1 MIGVYTLLNKKAK
14 KRPSFEKTEE
24 FKFFIDHRYI
34 LEKYPKFSFLYD
46 SDDNEFNIMRA
57 NIVLR
62 GLLNKEII
70 EDEIDNI
77 NSHMQSGVKVDHAK
91 FVSTLREV
99 TIDLPYLVD
108 DKIRIYIPFF
118 PRPLNYTYLKEPEKL
133 LEYPYNELKSSFLET
148 IIDPFDTYG
157 TNLYNSLFTRLVNIG
172 TNGKEVAF
180 FHYDMNTIYIVNS
193 QGRLD
198 NKIVLFDKHIKHP
211 SYSHMLERLTPV
223 VKAYFSNCRAKFIT
237 ELYANEFISHK
248 LWVMLR
254 GQNVSNEC

>member
-57 NIVLR
+57 NIILR

-108 DKIRIYIPFF
+108 DKIRIYI
-118 PRPLNYTYLKEPEKL
+118 
-133 LEYPYNELKSSFLET
+133 
-148 IIDPFDTYG
+148 
-157 TNLYNSLFTRLVNIG
+157 
-172 TNGKEVAF
+172 
-180 FHYDMNTIYIVNS
+180 
-193 QGRLD
+193 
-198 NKIVLFDKHIKHP
+198 
-211 SYSHMLERLTPV
+211 
-223 VKAYFSNCRAKFIT
+223 
-237 ELYANEFISHK
+237 ISHYLGIFAYGNFTK
-248 LWVMLR
+248 VLR
-254 GQNVSNEC
+254 RFYIIFYFNDNAQTGCAVSS